1 MRGKS
6 KISVKG
12 LLLYLPVLK
21 KSSITSSMLFSNNIT
36 CCYVDNL
43 NCKDHS
49 HSIITCLITES
60 TLRHHLF

>member
-12 LLLYLPVLK
+12 LLLHLPLL
-21 KSSITSSMLFSNNIT
+21 KSSMTSSMLFSNNIT

-49 HSIITCLITES
+49 HSIIT
-60 TLRHHLF
+60 